1 VDDGTIWMGHCQCAT
16 KRLAWAPSLAEYTV
30 RSGTEVC
37 YKAGLYQGYT
47 LGYTRGSQQVLD
59 ALKLEVGN
67 LIKERKDG

>member
-1 VDDGTIWMGHCQCAT
+1 MMVPFGWVIASVLLSVLLGF
-16 KRLAWAPSLAEYTV
+16 TV
-30 RSGTEVC
+30 RSRRM

-59 ALKLEVGN
+59 VLKLEVDN

>member
-1 VDDGTIWMGHCQCAT
+1 MMVPFGWVIASVLLSVLLGF
-16 KRLAWAPSLAEYTV
+16 TV
-30 RSGTEVC
+30 RSRRM

>member
-1 VDDGTIWMGHCQCAT
+1 MMVPFGWVIASVLLSVLLGF
-16 KRLAWAPSLAEYTV
+16 TV
-30 RSGTEVC
+30 RSRRM

-59 ALKLEVGN
+59 ALKLEVDN

>member
-1 VDDGTIWMGHCQCAT
+1 MMVPFEWVIASVLLSVLLGF
-16 KRLAWAPSLAEYTV
+16 TV
-30 RSGTEVC
+30 RSGRVF
-37 YKAGLYQGYT
+37 KAGLYQGYT